1 MLNVTLASSA
11 QSWNEIVN
19 EQLVQELALNNR
31 ITLTG
36 FVPRSTEE
44 QRKHAKKLHFQLVD
58 AKFNF
63 GFSGEELL
71 AFPPDE
77 LNIDILVMHSYGGA
91 DGRQGQI
98 IKDIKN
104 CKWVLVVHTIRE
116 KLDRFVNKSASS
128 AAVKEPEHELQ
139 VNLCEKADLVVA
151 VGPQVAEAVK
161 AALRY
166 CGKESDIFT
175 LMPNIFSE
183 LLGVRHAFDLKSW
196 DANEKF
202 RVLISGSVK
211 YFEVKGCDIAA
222 KAITLLQD
230 SSYHLIIVVRP
241 NDDPDEIVSAM
252 HDSGISLKQLTVRT
266 CPGTTEMWYRLLCEV
281 DLLIQPTRAERFG
294 MSGLRAIS
302 ADLPLLVSTN
312 CGLGIAMKSLPSGE
326 SSVVDSDEP
335 DIWANKLKEVRAK
348 GPKTCHFQAKQL
360 RIEYTARF
368 KWKEQVNKLVDIIS
382 EMSQPSHGMVKSQFF
397 VNTNVVLVFKVRR
410 LNFMKFPTFFFFFLY
425 ISGLFLRVYYKAYVA
440 LCWPLDLGKKKQTR
454 QCSSRANYHTLGRSM
469 ELKL

>member
-1 MLNVTLASSA
+1 MLNVTLACNT

-31 ITLTG
+31 ITVTG

-44 QRKHAKKLHFQLVD
+44 QRKYARELHFQLVD
-58 AKFNF
+58 AKFNS
-63 GFSGEELL
+63 GFSEEELL
-71 AFPPDE
+71 AYPPDD

-98 IKDIKN
+98 IKATKN
-104 CKWVLVVHTIRE
+104 CKWVLVVHTIRQELE
-116 KLDRFVNKSASS
+116 KFVKKSASS
-128 AAVKEPEHELQ
+128 AAVEEPEYELQ

-151 VGPQVAEAVK
+151 VGPKVAEAVK

-166 CGKESDIFT
+166 SGKQNAIFT
-175 LMPNIFSE
+175 LMPNILSE
-183 LLGVRHAFDLKSW
+183 FLGVRRAFDLKSW

-202 RVLISGSVK
+202 RVLISGSGK
-211 YFEVKGCDIAA
+211 YFAVKGCDIAA
-222 KAITLLQD
+222 KAINLLQD

-241 NDDPDEIVSAM
+241 NDDPCEIASAM
-252 HDSGISLKQLTVRT
+252 HDKGISLKQLTVRK
-266 CPGTTEMWYRLLCEV
+266 CPATTETWCRLHCEA
-281 DLLIQPTRAERFG
+281 DLLIQPTRAKSFG

-312 CGLGIAMKSLPSGE
+312 CGLGIAMRSLPSGE

-360 RIEYTARF
+360 RIEYTVRF
-368 KWKEQVNKLVDIIS
+368 NWKEQVSNLVETIS

-397 VNTNVVLVFKVRR
+397 VNTNVLPSFQSKEP
-410 LNFMKFPTFFFFFLY
+410 KFHHLD
-425 ISGLFLRVYYKAYVA
+425 I
-440 LCWPLDLGKKKQTR
+440 LCKCYSKTHQYR
-454 QCSSRANYHTLGRSM
+454 SCSSICLQHFRALNLFSSLKPCNPVCLNASKWIGIKVV
-469 ELKL
+469 ELL

>member
-1 MLNVTLASSA
+1 MLNLTLASSA

-31 ITLTG
+31 ITVTG
-36 FVPRSTEE
+36 FVPRSTKE
-44 QRKHAKKLHFQLVD
+44 QREHARKLHFQLVD

-63 GFSGEELL
+63 GFPEEELL
-71 AFPPDE
+71 ACPPDG
-77 LNIDILVMHSYGGA
+77 LNIDVLVMHSYGGA

-98 IKDIKN
+98 IKATKN

-116 KLDRFVNKSASS
+116 ELEKCVKKSASS
-128 AAVKEPEHELQ
+128 AAVREPEYELQ
-139 VNLCEKADLVVA
+139 ANLCEKADLVVA

-166 CGKESDIFT
+166 SGKQNAIFT
-175 LMPNIFSE
+175 LMPNILSE
-183 LLGVRHAFDLKSW
+183 FRGVRHGFDVKSW

-211 YFEVKGCDIAA
+211 YFDVKGCGIAA
-222 KAITLLQD
+222 KAINLLQD

-241 NDDPDEIVSAM
+241 NDDPYEIVSAM
-252 HDSGISLKQLTVRT
+252 HNKGISPKQLTVRT
-266 CPGTTEMWYRLLCEV
+266 CPETTERWCRLLCEV
-281 DLLIQPTRAERFG
+281 DLLIQPTGAESFG

-312 CGLGIAMKSLPSGE
+312 CGLGIAMKSFPSGE

-360 RIEYTARF
+360 RIEYTVRF
-368 KWKEQVNKLVDIIS
+368 NWKEQVNNVVEIIS

-397 VNTNVVLVFKVRR
+397 LNTNVLPSFQSKEP
-410 LNFMKFPTFFFFFLY
+410 KFHD
-425 ISGLFLRVYYKAYVA
+425 
-440 LCWPLDLGKKKQTR
+440 LDIIKCYSKTHQYR
-454 QCSSRANYHTLGRSM
+454 SCSSIC
-469 ELKL
+469 